1 MRRSAPLALALS
13 LAAATPAAASDW
25 DGASFAGQRPLSAPA
40 LERIAVDFWAQ
51 RNIRVCD
58 PTIMRAPRLLASDGV
73 QASGRAWAPSCTVWV
88 QDLWATSAHRD
99 VREELCTLVVH
110 ETGHLAGLEHTDSGS
125 WPRALTRRRGRASA
139 GLAGPL
145 RLPVVPVLPKEGTD
159 VSFGL
164 GVAEAALPGLAHLL
178 GGYRPLLLALPGHY
192 ATTRSLTTPLV
203 AVSSS
208 LVTFVAPP

>member
-110 ETGHLAGLEHTDSGS
+110 ETGHLAGLEHTDSGLMAES
-125 WPRALTRRRGRASA
+125 PDATPWACKRWASGSASASRRARASERKHGRKLRPRRR
-139 GLAGPL
+139 
-145 RLPVVPVLPKEGTD
+145 
-159 VSFGL
+159 
-164 GVAEAALPGLAHLL
+164 
-178 GGYRPLLLALPGHY
+178 
-192 ATTRSLTTPLV
+192 
-203 AVSSS
+203 
-208 LVTFVAPP
+208 